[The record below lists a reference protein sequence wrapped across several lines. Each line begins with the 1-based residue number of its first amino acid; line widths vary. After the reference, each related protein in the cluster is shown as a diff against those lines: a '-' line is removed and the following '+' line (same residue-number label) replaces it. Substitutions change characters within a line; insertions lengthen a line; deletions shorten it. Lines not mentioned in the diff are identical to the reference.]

1 MNIPNANNTTSP
13 FIYRAF
19 FTNARSIHSTQPSH
33 RTLHR
38 LQKNQNHRTTPPFA
52 SNQAISTTSKSK
64 KRLTTAELRE
74 RIAELEEENRNLRS
88 ALAAIQA
95 NNPDALDIIRYGG
108 QPDSDSDEL
117 LLGLDVATV
126 SPEEDDDHE
135 NNAGGVSHRTI
146 LASST
151 TAASAAIF
159 NENLENGIDWP
170 SPTDPI
176 PFWERSPRSSP
187 LPVPSDSLS
196 ELIASSM
203 EQELA
208 ALPPPTSPNGQPM
221 HVVHIT
227 AEMAPVAKVGGLGD
241 VVTGLS
247 KAAISRG
254 ANVEIILPYY
264 ESLDV
269 AVQNGA
275 VHDLKF
281 NFDFDCPKG
290 TVKDGHMEVYTLK
303 TQAWSAIIEGCPVIL
318 LRPDWDSTGSNLF
331 RGRRIYGGSYNEAE
345 AYLYFCRAA
354 MEFVVRSGRR
364 PDIIHAHEWQSAAVP
379 MLFWELY
386 SHALPSTR
394 PVFTIHNFG
403 SPGECRQD
411 EFAAT
416 GVNGELYATV
426 DRALDERTIGHS
438 THSILLLF

>member
-1 MNIPNANNTTSP
+1 M
-13 FIYRAF
+13 
-19 FTNARSIHSTQPSH
+19 
-33 RTLHR
+33 
-38 LQKNQNHRTTPPFA
+38 
-52 SNQAISTTSKSK
+52 
-64 KRLTTAELRE
+64 
-74 RIAELEEENRNLRS
+74 
-88 ALAAIQA
+88 
-95 NNPDALDIIRYGG
+95 
-108 QPDSDSDEL
+108 
-117 LLGLDVATV
+117 
-126 SPEEDDDHE
+126 
-135 NNAGGVSHRTI
+135 
-146 LASST
+146 
-151 TAASAAIF
+151 
-159 NENLENGIDWP
+159 
-170 SPTDPI
+170 
-176 PFWERSPRSSP
+176 
-187 LPVPSDSLS
+187 
-196 ELIASSM
+196 
-203 EQELA
+203 
-208 ALPPPTSPNGQPM
+208 
-221 HVVHIT
+221 
-227 AEMAPVAKVGGLGD
+227 
-241 VVTGLS
+241 
-247 KAAISRG
+247 
-254 ANVEIILPYY
+254 EIILPYY